1 MNGTGKRIKSADFE
15 QVNLPQRV
23 FARLQILSLIMTL
36 VCLRSIPGTAP
47 FINPVN
53 IHSHK
58 KYFQ

>member
-15 QVNLPQRV
+15 QVNLPQRSPS
-23 FARLQILSLIMTL
+23 LTILSPHNDSY
-36 VCLRSIPGTAP
+36 CFRYIPGTVP
-47 FINPVN
+47 FIIPVI